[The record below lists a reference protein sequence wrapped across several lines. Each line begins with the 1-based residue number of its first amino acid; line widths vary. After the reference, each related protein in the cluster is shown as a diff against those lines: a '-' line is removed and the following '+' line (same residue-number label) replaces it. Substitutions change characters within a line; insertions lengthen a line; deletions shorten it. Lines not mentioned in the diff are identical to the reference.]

1 MDNRRRAERRKVLWM
16 GRCQVEGES
25 SDLWRDCAIFDVSAL
40 GVGIDVRYPGASD
53 LQSRRIT
60 LLLGVGPS
68 IDVTVTGEVRN
79 TKSGPDDIV
88 QAGIEFV
95 GLTEFERS
103 IVDLLERRAVSR
115 SRA

>member
-1 MDNRRRAERRKVLWM
+1 MENRRRAERQPALWI
-16 GRCQVEGES
+16 GSCNVEGES